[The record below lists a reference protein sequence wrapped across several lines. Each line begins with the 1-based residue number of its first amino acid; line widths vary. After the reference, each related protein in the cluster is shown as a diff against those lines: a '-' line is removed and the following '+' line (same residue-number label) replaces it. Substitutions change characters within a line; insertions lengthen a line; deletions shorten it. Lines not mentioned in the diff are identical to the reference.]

1 MENLIYRQAK
11 IGDFQEIT
19 KIYNYHILNGFGT
32 FEETPITN
40 NEMKKRFN
48 KSKKLNLPFL
58 ICEKRKKIIGFCYL
72 SIYRNRSAYK
82 HTFENSIY
90 IKKKYDSRG
99 IGHNLLEFLMKE
111 SKKNNHIKNII
122 AVIGDKNN
130 IGSIK
135 IHKKVGF
142 KYIGILKKVG
152 FKKNKWIDVILM
164 LKKINAESK

>member
-1 MENLIYRQAK
+1 MENLVYRQAK

-19 KIYNYHILNGFGT
+19 KIYNHHILNGFGT
-32 FEETPITN
+32 FEETPISIV
-40 NEMKKRFN
+40 EMKKRFK
-48 KSKKLNLPFL
+48 KSKKFNLPFL
-58 ICEKRKKIIGFCYL
+58 ICEEGKRIIGFSYL

-90 IKKKYDSRG
+90 VNNKYKNRG
-99 IGHNLLEFLMKE
+99 IGKRLLEYLMKE

-122 AVIGDKNN
+122 AVIGDKSN

-142 KYIGILKKVG
+142 KYVGTLKNVG
-152 FKKNKWIDVILM
+152 FKKNKWVDVILM
-164 LKKINAESK
+164 QKKINAKNK